1 MTLPDALAA
10 SLDNLKRQEEAGKEG
25 LAGKFARARE
35 LAAQGLGVDDVM
47 VRVGLTEKDAQIY
60 MLGKPR
66 KRS

>member
-10 SLDNLKRQEEAGKEG
+10 SLDHLKRQEEAGKEG

-47 VRVGLTEKDAQIY
+47 VRVGLTRSEAKIIV
-60 MLGKPR
+60 LGKGSQR
-66 KRS
+66 